1 MVEATEGCDIN
12 LDKRVKRVQVHKI
25 REKIVLTC
33 NRSLVISKLVISKL
47 VISKLVIY
55 TKIVKQKHQKE
66 LSIFGLSRNFACKTA
81 RWGG

>member
-25 REKIVLTC
+25 REKILLTC
-33 NRSLVISKLVISKL
+33 NRSI

-66 LSIFGLSRNFACKTA
+66 LSIFGLSRNFACKTT

>member
-25 REKIVLTC
+25 REKILLTC
-33 NRSLVISKLVISKL
+33 NRSIVISKL

-66 LSIFGLSRNFACKTA
+66 LSIFGLSRNFACKTT